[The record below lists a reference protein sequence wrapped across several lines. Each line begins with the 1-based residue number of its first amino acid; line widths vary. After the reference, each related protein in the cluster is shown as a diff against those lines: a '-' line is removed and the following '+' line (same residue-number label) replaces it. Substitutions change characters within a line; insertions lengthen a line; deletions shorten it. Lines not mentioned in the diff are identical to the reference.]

1 MAVVARNDAQSQR
14 GLLSIGQVLAKLSPD
29 FPDLSPSKL
38 RFLEEQGLVS
48 PSRTESGYRKFSPSD
63 VERLRLILVM
73 QRDQYLPLRVIK
85 DHLEAAIGGN
95 LSGLPQSLGLSTDS
109 ALVTPQ
115 RFTRSELAKAAGAS
129 SNLVQDAV
137 SAGFLPAAESFGQ
150 ESVDVLSALVEL
162 QRSGI
167 EPRHLTT
174 LRTAAERE
182 FALIERALSA
192 VQKKNDVAT
201 RARAHS
207 RASELSAHMDV
218 VRAFLLRAVIS
229 KNLS

>member
-1 MAVVARNDAQSQR
+1 MAMAARDERNTQR

-63 VERLRLILVM
+63 IERLRLILVM

-85 DHLEAAIGGN
+85 DHLEASSNAD
-95 LSGLPQSLGLSTDS
+95 LSRLPSATGLSTAS
-109 ALVTPQ
+109 ALSAPQ

-137 SAGFLPAAESFGQ
+137 SAGFLPAADSFGQ

-167 EPRHLTT
+167 EPRHLST

-182 FALIERALSA
+182 FSLIERALTA

-207 RASELSAHMDV
+207 RATELSTHMDV

>member
-1 MAVVARNDAQSQR
+1 VAVAARSDGQSQR

-48 PSRTESGYRKFSPSD
+48 PSRTESGYRKFSASD
-63 VERLRLILVM
+63 IERLRLILVM

-85 DHLEAAIGGN
+85 DHLEASEASD
-95 LSGLPQSLGLSTDS
+95 LSGLPQAVGLAKDS
-109 ALVTPQ
+109 GLVAPQ
-115 RFTRSELAKAAGAS
+115 RYTRAELVKAAGAT

-137 SAGFLPAAESFGQ
+137 SAGFLPATESFGQ
-150 ESVDVLSALVEL
+150 ESVVVLAALVEL

-167 EPRHLTT
+167 EPRHLST

-192 VQKKNDVAT
+192 VQKTNDVAT

-218 VRAFLLRAVIS
+218 VRAYLLRAVIS

>member
-1 MAVVARNDAQSQR
+1 MAMAARAERSTQR

-63 VERLRLILVM
+63 IERLRLILVM

-85 DHLEAAIGGN
+85 DHLEASSTGEV
-95 LSGLPQSLGLSTDS
+95 SRLPSAAGLSSAS
-109 ALVTPQ
+109 ALSAPQ
-115 RFTRSELAKAAGAS
+115 RFTRAELAKAAGAS

-137 SAGFLPAAESFGQ
+137 SAGFLPAADSFGQ

-167 EPRHLTT
+167 EPRHLST

-182 FALIERALSA
+182 FSLIERALTA

-207 RASELSAHMDV
+207 RANELSTHMDV

>member
-1 MAVVARNDAQSQR
+1 MAARDERSTQR

-63 VERLRLILVM
+63 IERLRLILVM

-85 DHLEAAIGGN
+85 DHLEASSTGDV
-95 LSGLPQSLGLSTDS
+95 SRLPSATGLSTAS
-109 ALVTPQ
+109 ALSAPQ
-115 RFTRSELAKAAGAS
+115 RFTRAELAKAAGAS

-137 SAGFLPAAESFGQ
+137 SAGFLPAADSFGQ

-167 EPRHLTT
+167 EPRHLST
-174 LRTAAERE
+174 
-182 FALIERALSA
+182 LIERALTA

-207 RASELSAHMDV
+207 RANELSTHMDV

>member
-1 MAVVARNDAQSQR
+1 MAVVARNDGQSQR

-29 FPDLSPSKL
+29 FPELSPSKL

-63 VERLRLILVM
+63 IERLRLILVM

-85 DHLEAAIGGN
+85 DHLEAAAGRD
-95 LSGLPQSLGLSTDS
+95 LAGLPQAVGLGKESG
-109 ALVTPQ
+109 LVAPQ
-115 RFTRSELAKAAGAS
+115 RYTRAELAKAAGATN
-129 SNLVQDAV
+129 NLLQDAV
-137 SAGFLPAAESFGQ
+137 SAGFLPAAESFSH
-150 ESVDVLSALVEL
+150 ESVDVLTALVEL

-167 EPRHLTT
+167 EPRHLST

-192 VQKKNDVAT
+192 VQKTNDVAT

>member
-1 MAVVARNDAQSQR
+1 MAMAARDERSTQR

-63 VERLRLILVM
+63 IERLRLILVM

-85 DHLEAAIGGN
+85 DHLEASSTGDVSLLPSA
-95 LSGLPQSLGLSTDS
+95 SGLSAAS
-109 ALVTPQ
+109 ALSAPQ
-115 RFTRSELAKAAGAS
+115 RFTRAELAKTAGAS

-137 SAGFLPAAESFGQ
+137 SAGFLPAADSFGQ

-167 EPRHLTT
+167 EPRHLST

-182 FALIERALSA
+182 FSLIERALTA

-207 RASELSAHMDV
+207 RATELSTHMDV

>member
-1 MAVVARNDAQSQR
+1 MAVAARDERSTQR

-63 VERLRLILVM
+63 IERLRLILVM

-85 DHLEAAIGGN
+85 DHLEASTNGDV
-95 LSGLPQSLGLSTDS
+95 SQLPSATGLSQGS
-109 ALVTPQ
+109 ALSTPQ
-115 RFTRSELAKAAGAS
+115 RFTRGELAKAAGAS

-137 SAGFLPAAESFGQ
+137 SAGFLPAADSFGQ

-167 EPRHLTT
+167 EPRHLST

-182 FALIERALSA
+182 FALIERALTA

-207 RASELSAHMDV
+207 RATELSTHMDV

>member
-1 MAVVARNDAQSQR
+1 MEWVALAFLLAYFPIWKQLARVAVSMKTPQMNPNSHR
-14 GLLSIGQVLAKLSPD
+14 GFTLVELLVVIAIIAVLA
-29 FPDLSPSKL
+29 
-38 RFLEEQGLVS
+38 VI
-48 PSRTESGYRKFSPSD
+48 TTAAA
-63 VERLRLILVM
+63 
-73 QRDQYLPLRVIK
+73 QY
-85 DHLEAAIGGN
+85 A
-95 LSGLPQSLGLSTDS
+95 
-109 ALVTPQ
+109 
-115 RFTRSELAKAAGAS
+115 LAKAAGAS

-137 SAGFLPAAESFGQ
+137 SAGFLPAADSFGQ

-167 EPRHLTT
+167 EPRHLST

-182 FALIERALSA
+182 FSLIERALTA

-207 RASELSAHMDV
+207 RANELTTHMDV

>member
-1 MAVVARNDAQSQR
+1 MASLARQVAPVSR
-14 GLLSIGQVLAKLSPD
+14 GLLSIGQVLAKLSPE

-38 RFLEEQGLVS
+38 RFLEEQGLIF
-48 PSRTESGYRKFSPSD
+48 PLRTESGYRKFSPTD
-63 VERLRLILVM
+63 IDRLRLILVM

-85 DHLEAAIGGN
+85 DHLDAASTTDLQN
-95 LSGLPQSLGLSTDS
+95 LPQAVGLAKES
-109 ALVTPQ
+109 ALAKPL
-115 RFTRSELAKAAGAS
+115 RFTRVELTKASGAS
-129 SNLVQDAV
+129 ANLLQDAV
-137 SAGFLPAAESFGQ
+137 SSGFIAAAETYGQ
-150 ESVDVLSALVEL
+150 DALDVLTALVEL

-201 RARAHS
+201 RARAQA
-207 RASELSAHMDV
+207 RATELSVHMDI
-218 VRAFLLRAVIS
+218 VRGHLLRAVIS

>member
-1 MAVVARNDAQSQR
+1 MAVAARNEGQSQR

-63 VERLRLILVM
+63 IERLRLILVM

-85 DHLEAAIGGN
+85 DHLDASAG
-95 LSGLPQSLGLSTDS
+95 SAVPGLPQAVGLSRDS
-109 ALVTPQ
+109 ALVAPQ
-115 RFTRSELAKAAGAS
+115 RYTRAELAKAAGATN
-129 SNLVQDAV
+129 NLVQDSV

-150 ESVDVLSALVEL
+150 ESVDVLTALVEL

-167 EPRHLTT
+167 EPRHLST

-192 VQKKNDVAT
+192 VQKTNDVAT

-207 RASELSAHMDV
+207 RASELSSHMDV

-229 KNLS
+229 KNLT

>member
-1 MAVVARNDAQSQR
+1 MDRRPSSLGGLAVRNR
-14 GLLSIGQVLAKLSPD
+14 VLL
-29 FPDLSPSKL
+29 DLN
-38 RFLEEQGLVS
+38 
-48 PSRTESGYRKFSPSD
+48 
-63 VERLRLILVM
+63 
-73 QRDQYLPLRVIK
+73 LPLRVIK
-85 DHLEAAIGGN
+85 DHLEAAAGRD
-95 LSGLPQSLGLSTDS
+95 LAGLPQAVGLAKESG
-109 ALVTPQ
+109 LVAPQ
-115 RFTRSELAKAAGAS
+115 RYTRAELAKAAGAS
-129 SNLVQDAV
+129 NNLLQDAV
-137 SAGFLPAAESFGQ
+137 SAGFLPAAESFGH
-150 ESVDVLSALVEL
+150 ESVDVLTALVEL

-167 EPRHLTT
+167 EPRHLST

-192 VQKKNDVAT
+192 VQKTNDVAN

>member
-1 MAVVARNDAQSQR
+1 MAVAARNDGQSQR
-14 GLLSIGQVLAKLSPD
+14 GLLGIGQVLAKLSPD

-63 VERLRLILVM
+63 IERLRLILVM

-85 DHLEAAIGGN
+85 DHLESVGDLA
-95 LSGLPQSLGLSTDS
+95 GLPQALGLSIDS
-109 ALVTPQ
+109 ALVAPQ
-115 RFTRSELAKAAGAS
+115 RFSRPELAKATGAS
-129 SNLVQDAV
+129 TNLIQDAV

-150 ESVDVLSALVEL
+150 ESVDVLNALVEL

-167 EPRHLTT
+167 EPRHLST